1 MESDYFEI
9 LSFIELIRDS
19 FDGSVE
25 VYTNGSC
32 FRFALILSK
41 MFPGGKILEDGDH
54 AIYKKG
60 KYCFDITGEVEKGSR
75 VEIFQNNNYSQ
86 VFKLFNLKYM
96 TATPNND
103 PLGIHALQSRMEAL
117 QDQLGKIEKSALF
130 GEELPVAESIIIEK
144 TGLRKSAL
152 LSLRNNGK
160 LRFGKVGKDTV
171 YLPSQ
176 FKEDIL
182 NLK

>member
-1 MESDYFEI
+1 
-9 LSFIELIRDS
+9 
-19 FDGSVE
+19 
-25 VYTNGSC
+25 
-32 FRFALILSK
+32 
-41 MFPGGKILEDGDH
+41 
-54 AIYKKG
+54 
-60 KYCFDITGEVEKGSR
+60 
-75 VEIFQNNNYSQ
+75 
-86 VFKLFNLKYM
+86 
-96 TATPNND
+96 
-103 PLGIHALQSRMEAL
+103 MEAL